1 MSSANI
7 LLSAPHEDSHLYPQL
22 QPDFRMQKV
31 NKISAA
37 LNKEV
42 SHYRVVAKNINVPR
56 KLLTGA
62 LLVLV
67 FFQRHLQ
74 ARVFLLLVFL
84 PQSHSAAYVELSLSL
99 LRADNRQQKA

>member
-1 MSSANI
+1 MPSVDV
-7 LLSAPHEDSHLYPQL
+7 LPSAPHEDSHLYPQL

-42 SHYRVVAKNINVPR
+42 SHYRAVAKNINMPR

-67 FFQRHLQ
+67 FFQQHFQ

-99 LRADNRQQKA
+99 LWG